1 MDNQEELGN
10 SIMTLRYKLVFV
22 GDISVGKTAV
32 VNRFIKSSYSGDYDV
47 NKKLIFLNINL

>member
-1 MDNQEELGN
+1 MDNQEEIGN

>member
-32 VNRFIKSSYSGDYDV
+32 VNRFIKNNFSGDYDV
-47 NKKLIFLNINL
+47 KKLFF

>member
-1 MDNQEELGN
+1 MNNTEELGN

-32 VNRFIKSSYSGDYDV
+32 VNRFIKNNFSGDYDV
-47 NKKLIFLNINL
+47 KTLFF

>member
-22 GDISVGKTAV
+22 GDISVGKTA
-32 VNRFIKSSYSGDYDV
+32 
-47 NKKLIFLNINL
+47 